1 MVVLKVKTDD
11 DRGRSLSMTD
21 QWNRIGVEKTK
32 SHWSGD
38 ASGYVAYKCYTSMIW
53 RMNKIQWDLDS
64 NCLMNGSLSDV
75 YSVNLDPT

>member
-21 QWNRIGVEKTK
+21 QWNIIGVEKK

-38 ASGYVAYKCYTSMIW
+38 ASGYV
-53 RMNKIQWDLDS
+53 
-64 NCLMNGSLSDV
+64 
-75 YSVNLDPT
+75 P